1 MVRKFYFD
9 NFPNFSKFKI
19 RQDLPW
25 EKFLKT
31 VKKFYYNSPDN
42 PACASTKR
50 NQKSGIEYCVTLVTV
65 RHDLEEQFFFFTTAI
80 TKKTLRYFTQPENWR
95 FQTALRLQFLDNT
108 NCCMREE
115 LLMNKNSQNSFF
127 IYQQPLTKK
136 KK

>member
-1 MVRKFYFD
+1 MVRKFYLD

-65 RHDLEEQFFFFTTAI
+65 RHDLEEQFFFYYGYH
-80 TKKTLRYFTQPENWR
+80 KENFKVLYSIR
-95 FQTALRLQFLDNT
+95 KLKVPNSFQTTIFGQHRLQYEGGAFDEKKFWKL
-108 NCCMREE
+108 
-115 LLMNKNSQNSFF
+115 FF
-127 IYQQPLTKK
+127 YLPVDTDFN
-136 KK
+136 